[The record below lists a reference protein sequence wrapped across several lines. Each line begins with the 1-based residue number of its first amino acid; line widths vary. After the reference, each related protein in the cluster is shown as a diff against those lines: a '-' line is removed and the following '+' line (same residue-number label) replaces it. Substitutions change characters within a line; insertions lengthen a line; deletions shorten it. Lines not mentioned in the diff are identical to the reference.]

1 MSRSKKN
8 WDHLVDYYGNYYGL
22 DREVGV
28 ERLIAGEGIVLNPE
42 IGIGEVTIKADP
54 DVVVLKGDAISELDN
69 DVGYITAVDHLNDIG
84 DVNVP
89 NPGENYVLTWNGTAW
104 VAKISGVA
112 PDSFLY
118 RGQLDVSVDHPEAD
132 PKEGWTYIHNGPDN
146 ATPLSSWVG
155 IESELADTNDL
166 VVYASTGWTLV
177 KGVFDQAG
185 FRDLKAVNSPTPQ
198 SGKPGGYLEYDE
210 ATATF
215 TFYPSDTSWVP
226 DFTDDTQQPGTLD
239 DRYVNKTGDTMS
251 GDLDM
256 QENDI
261 KVDELFVGANLYFT
275 GEDLGT
281 NSRARHITSR
291 GNGFLSFGLQDTP
304 TDTPV
309 VGATVRRHTNGL
321 TYVHIVQDPVLD
333 EHAVPL
339 RFLQQELTNL
349 DDKSDGLYV
358 KLAGDTMSGDLK
370 FSHDDASVTFEG
382 SDGKIN
388 SAAGKELTFGAGG
401 TELVHAKD
409 NLLTFQNANA
419 VFTTTDGRK
428 LLTVESGET
437 SRINAHASY
446 FGKIEVGDNLVN
458 KRYVDERDNAV
469 IELVDLLENKVDNLE
484 LGILEIDADAKY
496 LQEIKV
502 HSTNDLPYG
511 DPARVEVFNKN
522 EFDFYIPSGP
532 KGEKGISG
540 YTGTKG
546 QPGIQGEKGVTGK
559 DGEKGQ
565 KGHKGEKGAPG
576 EKGQKGPKGQKGEVG
591 VKGSKGTEGTYV
603 VRGNKG
609 STIRIWHANSKYYIA
624 GTS

>member
-28 ERLIAGEGIVLNPE
+28 ERILAGDGIVIDPE
-42 IGIGEVTIKADP
+42 IGIGEVTVTADP
-54 DVVVLKGDAISELDN
+54 DVVVMKGDGLSVLDN
-69 DVGYITAVDHLNDIG
+69 DVGYLTGVDNLNDIG

-89 NPGENYVLTWNGTAW
+89 NPGLNYVLTWNGSAW
-104 VAKISGVA
+104 VAKLAGA

-118 RGQLDVSVDHPEAD
+118 RGQVDVSVDHPEPD
-132 PKEGWTYIHNGPDN
+132 PKEGWTYIHNGPDS
-146 ATPLSSWVG
+146 ATPLPSWVG
-155 IESELADTNDL
+155 IESDLADTNDL
-166 VVYASTGWTLV
+166 VVYAATGWTLV

-198 SGKPGGYLEYDE
+198 AGMPGGYLEYDE

-215 TFYPSDTSWVP
+215 TYYPTDTSWVP

-239 DRYVNKTGDTMS
+239 DRYVNKAGDTMS

-261 KVDELFVGANLYFT
+261 KVDELFVGANLYLT

-281 NSRARHITSR
+281 NPRARHITSR
-291 GNGFLSFGLQDTP
+291 GNGFLSLGLQDTA
-304 TDTPV
+304 TDIPV

-321 TYVHIVQDPVLD
+321 TYLHVVEEPVLD

-339 RFLQQELTNL
+339 SFLQQAITDL

-358 KLAGDTMSGDLK
+358 KLAGDTMSGDLS
-370 FSHDDASVTFEG
+370 FSHDDAALTFEG
-382 SDGKIN
+382 ANGKIN
-388 SAAGKELTFGAGG
+388 SGASKELTIGAGG
-401 TELVHAKD
+401 SDLIHAKD
-409 NLLTFQNANA
+409 NLLTFQSADA
-419 VFTTTDGRK
+419 VFNTRDGRN
-428 LLTVESGET
+428 LLKVGCSAPDRPSAT
-437 SRINAHASY
+437 ASY
-446 FGKIEVGDNLVN
+446 YGLVRDSDNLVH
-458 KRYVDERDNAV
+458 KKYVDDNDDRVLEAV
-469 IELVDLLENKVDNLE
+469 DQLELKVDNLD

-502 HSTNDLPYG
+502 NSTTDINHGL
-511 DPARVEVFNKN
+511 PARVEVFNKN
-522 EFDFYIPSGP
+522 EFDFYIPAGQ
-532 KGEKGISG
+532 KGQKGLGGSV
-540 YTGTKG
+540 GTKG
-546 QPGIQGEKGVTGK
+546 QPGPRGEKGDTGEKGESIQGEKGVQGNSV
-559 DGEKGQ
+559 KGQ
-565 KGHKGEKGAPG
+565 KG
-576 EKGQKGPKGQKGEVG
+576 QKGG
-591 VKGSKGTEGTYV
+591 KGSTGGKGDEGSGDFV

-609 STIRIWHANSKYYIA
+609 STIRIWYSNSKYYIA